1 MEPTGRDVGPF
12 RGVTTVRVHGGFEI
26 CRGKDEQGRAVTILT
41 MGPSAVHDDSLRGA
55 LTEAYQWA
63 RAHAPAG
70 EEFAGVEL
78 SGEQPWVASID
89 AAGTIGVRSVF
100 DRLVST
106 VRPPAPGRHTGNI
119 PTRTDTGSIPR
130 AADTGSIPRVGPDGR
145 PVSAGDPARRPLP
158 ADTGSMPRVGP
169 DGRPVHAD
177 TGSIPRVADTG
188 SIPRVGP
195 DGRPVH
201 ADTGSIPR
209 TTADTGSIPRAGRAM
224 PPASGPPPGAAP
236 PGYRSPAGARHT
248 GQLPR
253 VVESPTNPLPP
264 VSGPARHTGQLPRV
278 AHTGQQP
285 RVDHTGRPVEPTAR
299 TGPLPT
305 HQTGQLR
312 PPARPGRELPPM
324 PAYQGRPYT
333 AAPRPIAAPYTA
345 RRVPV
350 GGGRAL
356 PILLII
362 MALGAIGVLALL
374 VAAYLAIRS

>member
-26 CRGKDEQGRAVTILT
+26 CRGQDEQGRAVTILT

-63 RAHAPAG
+63 RSHAPAG

-78 SGEQPWVASID
+78 SGEQPWVASLD

-130 AADTGSIPRVGPDGR
+130 ATDTGAI
-145 PVSAGDPARRPLP
+145 
-158 ADTGSMPRVGP
+158 PRVGP

-177 TGSIPRVADTG
+177 TGA
-188 SIPRVGP
+188 IPRVGP
-195 DGRPVH
+195 DGRPVHADTGAIPRVGPDGRPAH

-224 PPASGPPPGAAP
+224 PPAPGPPPGAAP
-236 PGYRSPAGARHT
+236 PGYRAPAGPAGGRHT

-264 VSGPARHTGQLPRV
+264 VSGPARHTGQFPRV

-312 PPARPGRELPPM
+312 PPARPGRDLPAM

>member
-1 MEPTGRDVGPF
+1 
-12 RGVTTVRVHGGFEI
+12 VTTVRVHGGFEI
-26 CRGKDEQGRAVTILT
+26 CRGQDEQGRAVTILT

-63 RAHAPAG
+63 RSHAPAG
-70 EEFAGVEL
+70 AEFAGVEL

-119 PTRTDTGSIPR
+119 PTRSDTGSIPR
-130 AADTGSIPRVGPDGR
+130 AT
-145 PVSAGDPARRPLP
+145 
-158 ADTGSMPRVGP
+158 
-169 DGRPVHAD
+169 
-177 TGSIPRVADTG
+177 DTG

-201 ADTGSIPR
+201 TDTGSIPR
-209 TTADTGSIPRAGRAM
+209 LGPDGRPAHTDTGSLPRATADTGSIPRGVRAM
-224 PPASGPPPGAAP
+224 PPASVPPPGAVP
-236 PGYRSPAGARHT
+236 PGYRPPDAAMPAGNRHT

-264 VSGPARHTGQLPRV
+264 VSGPARHTGQLPRI

-285 RVDHTGRPVEPTAR
+285 RVDHTGRPVEATAR

-312 PPARPGRELPPM
+312 PARPGRDLPPM
-324 PAYQGRPYT
+324 PAYQGRPST

-374 VAAYLAIRS
+374 VAAYLAVRS